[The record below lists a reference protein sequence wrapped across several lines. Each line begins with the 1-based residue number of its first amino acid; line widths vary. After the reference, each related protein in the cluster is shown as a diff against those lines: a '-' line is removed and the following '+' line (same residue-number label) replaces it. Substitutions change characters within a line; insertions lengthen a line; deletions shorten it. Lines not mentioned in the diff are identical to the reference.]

1 MPNRVIKSERARLG
15 YNQQFIADKLG
26 VSKSTYNLKE
36 NGKREFTETEMRILS
51 IIFGK
56 SLDELFFNDGVHKN
70 ETLKGEK

>member
-36 NGKREFTETEMRILS
+36 KWQKR
-51 IIFGK
+51 
-56 SLDELFFNDGVHKN
+56 VHRNRN
-70 ETLKGEK
+70 ENIKYYIWKVIR